1 MASFVCSSRDGS
13 ARSIGLRLCTL
24 FPRVRFL
31 LSRRTATRWLRRRAK
46 LGARKTSRKASTRCS
61 CREAIYY
68 IWWPDLPCIFLFPF
82 GPGLPSP
89 SSRAN
94 GPSLSPASDD
104 TRLLQHQFRV
114 LRWVHTIIWII
125 HTQQVTSRMGKHL
138 ESQNLCWPVVVGR
151 KGDPDLAI
159 KPGNRRVW
167 SFHLFFADD

>member
-1 MASFVCSSRDGS
+1 M
-13 ARSIGLRLCTL
+13 ARSAL
-24 FPRVRFL
+24 
-31 LSRRTATRWLRRRAK
+31 
-46 LGARKTSRKASTRCS
+46 
-61 CREAIYY
+61 Y
-68 IWWPDLPCIFLFPF
+68 FLFPF

-89 SSRAN
+89 SSRAT

-159 KPGNRRVW
+159 KPGNRKVW
-167 SFHLFFADD
+167 SFHLFFCWRLNPPARKPQSGGRFSPGVSYRSVRAAVKSHKSRDLNQLQRPKRALQGLPPSH